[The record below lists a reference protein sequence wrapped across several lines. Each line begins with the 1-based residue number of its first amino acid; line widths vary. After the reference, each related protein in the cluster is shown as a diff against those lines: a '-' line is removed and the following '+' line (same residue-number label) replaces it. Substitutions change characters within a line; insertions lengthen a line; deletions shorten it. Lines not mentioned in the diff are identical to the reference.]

1 MTSDETIET
10 HHIHQLQGQPL
21 KEDRKDS
28 SLILFCPLLVAFW
41 WLRLFGNLWEINQL
55 QMELF
60 WLLGTNFTTL
70 SFEQKIC
77 TFSIQSHLKGPP
89 SHQNMRKLSLFFK
102 QKTLSKIFEFVS
114 PFDFRAT
121 PQ

>member
-1 MTSDETIET
+1 MISVKT
-10 HHIHQLQGQPL
+10 HPIHQLKGQPL

-41 WLRLFGNLWEINQL
+41 WLRLFGNLREINQL

-77 TFSIQSHLKGPP
+77 TFSIQSHLKGPT
-89 SHQNMRKLSLFFK
+89 SHQNMRGLSLFIK
-102 QKTLSKIFEFVS
+102 QKAFQKMLIL
-114 PFDFRAT
+114 FRHLISA
-121 PQ
+121 PH